1 MSYLSLGLNLPA
13 MFLMNPL
20 CVFKKVAVSQSP
32 QAAYDALLVRL
43 HSNQKLITGTS
54 FSTEEMS
61 IASPVQR
68 ELAICAAALTTIN
81 ADESM
86 PTHSIES
93 TWSFDVSAT
102 DSPVL
107 SLASMSRD
115 STTSFGRTNE
125 SELSFCSE
133 AEGQTHPDE
142 SFQHQSDH
150 SCLDLSFDVEASFGD
165 RHTSVHFDKE
175 FDFETS
181 FQAENYSSINEYCL
195 PEHSLQLQSVCL
207 QTSSSTI
214 ANFSQNEIPH
224 LQIYNQ
230 MLEDLLGFSPI
241 DSSEPPQMSSSSRLP
256 SSLTSA
262 TPKIC
267 DSIDSVSQ
275 ENIES
280 HLENFIRS
288 FCSRSELSFGDHN
301 DHFDLDLSIEGE
313 ESFGD
318 LNLSVH
324 MDNEFNVELSFGGK
338 FHYNLEES
346 FYVHEAIDS
355 SITAPSPAEPLAE
368 GETPQLEI
376 YNQMLQELLGCSD
389 LNSLD
394 STSTPPTTST
404 RLIPSTANKTFIKPR
419 HCRSDSSDLETL
431 CSSRSV
437 SFKSPP
443 PKFVTCDSCGPSP
456 DPEKPTNFLQSPLD
470 LLEKPFNSILITD
483 ELIEVE
489 TQHFA
494 HADQSLDIDT
504 FLRLMDL
511 DHSFG
516 LEINLDLETY

>member
-13 MFLMNPL
+13 MFLLNPL
-20 CVFKKVAVSQSP
+20 CVFNKVAVSQSP

-43 HSNQKLITGTS
+43 HSNQKLITGPS
-54 FSTEEMS
+54 FSTEEIA
-61 IASPVQR
+61 IASPVQ
-68 ELAICAAALTTIN
+68 ICAAAVSTIN
-81 ADESM
+81 VDESM
-86 PTHSIES
+86 ATRSIES
-93 TWSFDVSAT
+93 TWSLDVSAT
-102 DSPVL
+102 HSPVL
-107 SLASMSRD
+107 KLTSMFRGQ
-115 STTSFGRTNE
+115 TSSGQTDE

-133 AEGQTHPDE
+133 AKEQTHPDE
-142 SFQHQSDH
+142 SFQHQSDY
-150 SCLDLSFDVEASFGD
+150 SCLDLSFDLEASFGD

-175 FDFETS
+175 FAFETS

-241 DSSEPPQMSSSSRLP
+241 NSPEPSQISSSSLVP
-256 SSLTSA
+256 SLLTSA
-262 TPKIC
+262 TPTSC

-280 HLENFIRS
+280 HLENSIRS

-368 GETPQLEI
+368 EETPQLEI
-376 YNQMLQELLGCSD
+376 YNQILQELLGCSD

-419 HCRSDSSDLETL
+419 HRRSDSSDLETL

-437 SFKSPP
+437 SSKSSP

-456 DPEKPTNFLQSPLD
+456 DPEKPTNFLQSPSD

-516 LEINLDLETY
+516 LEFNLDLETY